1 MKKIIKITLV
11 LLVTS
16 SMAWGQSEQFE
27 QLEQPET
34 AWSLE
39 ECIDQAIHYN
49 LQVKR
54 QELLMQSTEQ
64 DHRQSKIELLPNL
77 NGSIDHQLGAGRVLD
92 RGTYEWVNTNV
103 SQGDLGMQ
111 SEVNLFNGLQGLNSM
126 KMYKANYMMSK
137 EDLDAMEDNIT
148 IQVMTGYLDL
158 LRNQELAVVAEK
170 KVEVTQQQVERME
183 KLVEVGNE
191 PKGRL
196 LEVKAQH
203 SAAKL
208 AYTQAVNA
216 RDIAKLTLMHVMNI
230 TDEEG
235 FDIETPLLPDPS
247 AVEIPELD
255 SVFQYALTNLPQVK
269 SKEYGVE
276 AMERYVALTKGQR
289 SPRLFAR
296 GLIYSNYSSQLI
308 NPLDP
313 DPGNPTLDYPT
324 GDQIKDN
331 RYMQAS
337 MGLVIPIFNR
347 WQVQTNI
354 NKAKLDLRDAEYQY
368 DDAVLVLQQTL
379 QQYHT
384 EALAARDNY
393 NSALES
399 VANSDEAYRFAEE
412 RFRVGTGT
420 ALELQEARN
429 QLYESTSDMI
439 SSKYVLIFYTRI
451 LDFYMG
457 RDILF

>member
-1 MKKIIKITLV
+1 
-11 LLVTS
+11 
-16 SMAWGQSEQFE
+16 MASGPVWAQSEQM
-27 QLEQPET
+27 EQPET
-34 AWSLE
+34 PWSLE
-39 ECIDQAIHYN
+39 RCIDQAIQYN

-64 DHRQSKIELLPNL
+64 DHRQSKIELFPNL

-170 KVEVTQQQVERME
+170 KAEVTLQQVERME
-183 KLVEVGNE
+183 TLVEVGNE
-191 PKGRL
+191 PRGKL

-216 RDIAKLTLMHVMNI
+216 REIAKLTLMHVMNI
-230 TDEEG
+230 TEEAG
-235 FDIETPLLPDPS
+235 FDIETPILPDPS
-247 AVEIPELD
+247 AVMIPALD
-255 SVFQYALTNLPQVK
+255 SVFQYALANLPQVK

-276 AMERYVALTKGQR
+276 AMERYVALQKGQR

-296 GLIYSNYSSQLI
+296 GLIYSNYSNQLV

-324 GDQIKDN
+324 GEQIRDN

-354 NKAKLDLRDAEYQY
+354 NKAKLDLQDAEYQY
-368 DDAVLVLQQTL
+368 DNAVLVLQQTL

-384 EALAARDNY
+384 EALAAYDNY
-393 NSALES
+393 ISALES
-399 VANSDEAYRFAEE
+399 VANSNEAYRFAEE

-439 SSKYVLIFYTRI
+439 SSKFVLIFYSRI

>member
-1 MKKIIKITLV
+1 MKKIFQIAIV
-11 LLVTS
+11 LMVSS
-16 SMAWGQSEQFE
+16 SMARGQEA
-27 QLEQPET
+27 LP
-34 AWSLE
+34 WSLDR
-39 ECIDQAIHYN
+39 CIDQAIQYN
-49 LQVKR
+49 LQMKR
-54 QELLMQSTEQ
+54 QELLTLSTEQ
-64 DHRQSKIELLPNL
+64 DHRQSKLDFLPNL

-92 RGTYEWVNTNV
+92 RGTYQWVNTNV
-103 SQGDLGMQ
+103 SQGDLGLQ
-111 SEVNLFNGLQGLNSM
+111 SEVNLFNGLQGMNSM
-126 KMYKANYMMSK
+126 KMNKANYQMSM
-137 EDLDAMEDNIT
+137 EDLEAMEDNIT

-158 LRNQELAVVAEK
+158 LRNRELVDVAEL

-183 KLVEVGNE
+183 RLVEVGNE

-208 AYTQAVNA
+208 AYTQAANA
-216 RDIAKLTLMHVMNI
+216 RDISKLTLMHVMNI
-230 TDEEG
+230 TDDLG

-255 SVFQYALTNLPQVK
+255 SVFQYALANLPQVK

-276 AMERYVALTKGQR
+276 AMERYVSLQKGQR

-296 GLIYSNYSSQLI
+296 GLIYSNYSNQLI

-313 DPGNPTLDYPT
+313 DPSNPTLDYPT
-324 GDQIKDN
+324 NDQIKDN

-337 MGLVIPIFNR
+337 MGLSIPIFNR

-354 NKAKLDLRDAEYQY
+354 KKAKIDLRDAEYQY
-368 DDAVLVLQQTL
+368 DDAVLILQKTL

-384 EALAARDNY
+384 EALAAIDNY

-399 VANSDEAYRFAEE
+399 VANSDEASRFADE

-420 ALELQEARN
+420 ALEMQEARN
-429 QLYESTSDMI
+429 LLYESTSEMI
-439 SSKYVLIFYTRI
+439 SSKFVLIFYARI

>member
-1 MKKIIKITLV
+1 MVTL
-11 LLVTS
+11 
-16 SMAWGQSEQFE
+16 SMARGQEA
-27 QLEQPET
+27 LP
-34 AWSLE
+34 WSLE
-39 ECIDQAIHYN
+39 RCIDQAIQYN

-54 QELLMQSTEQ
+54 QELLLQSTEQ
-64 DHRQSKIELLPNL
+64 DHLQSKLDLLPNL

-92 RGTYEWVNTNV
+92 RGTYEWVNTDV
-103 SQGDLGMQ
+103 SQGSLGLQ
-111 SEVNLFNGLQGLNSM
+111 SEVSLFNGLQGMNSM
-126 KMYKANYMMSK
+126 KMSKANYQMSM
-137 EDLDAMEDNIT
+137 EDLEAMEDNIT

-158 LRNQELAVVAEK
+158 LRNRELADVAEK

-183 KLVEVGNE
+183 RLVEVGNE

-208 AYTQAVNA
+208 TYTQAVNS
-216 RDIAKLTLMHVMNI
+216 REIAKLTLMHVMNI
-230 TDEEG
+230 TDEKG

-247 AVEIPELD
+247 AIEIPELD
-255 SVFQYALTNLPQVK
+255 SVFQYALANLPQVK

-276 AMERYVALTKGQR
+276 AMESYVALQKGQR

-296 GLIYSNYSSQLI
+296 GLIYSNYSDQLI

-313 DPGNPTLDYPT
+313 DPSNPTMDYPT
-324 GDQIKDN
+324 SDQIKDN

-337 MGLVIPIFNR
+337 MGLIIPIFNR

-354 NKAKLDLRDAEYQY
+354 KKAKIELQDAEYQY
-368 DDAVLVLQQTL
+368 DDAVLVLQKTL
-379 QQYHT
+379 QQYYT
-384 EALAARDNY
+384 EALAAIDNY

-399 VANSDEAYRFAEE
+399 VANSDEASRFADE

-420 ALELQEARN
+420 ALEMQEARN
-429 QLYESTSDMI
+429 LLYESTSEMI
-439 SSKYVLIFYTRI
+439 SSKFVLIFYSSI

>member
-1 MKKIIKITLV
+1 MLVASTMVRGQETL
-11 LLVTS
+11 
-16 SMAWGQSEQFE
+16 
-27 QLEQPET
+27 P
-34 AWSLE
+34 WSLE
-39 ECIDQAIHYN
+39 RCIDQAIQFN

-54 QELLMQSTEQ
+54 QELLTHSTEQ
-64 DHRQSKIELLPNL
+64 DHLQSKLDLLPNL

-92 RGTYEWVNTNV
+92 RGTYEWVNTDV
-103 SQGDLGMQ
+103 SQGSLGLQ
-111 SEVNLFNGLQGLNSM
+111 SEINLFNGLQGLNSM
-126 KMYKANYMMSK
+126 KMNRANYQMSM
-137 EDLDAMEDNIT
+137 EDLEAMIDNIT

-158 LRNQELAVVAEK
+158 LRNQELADVAEK

-183 KLVEVGNE
+183 RLVEVGNE

-208 AYTQAVNA
+208 TYTQAVNA

-235 FDIETPLLPDPS
+235 FDIETPILPDPS
-247 AVEIPELD
+247 TVEIPELD
-255 SVFQYALTNLPQVK
+255 SVFQYALANLPQVK
-269 SKEYGVE
+269 SKEHGVE
-276 AMERYVALTKGQR
+276 AMERYVALQRGQR

-296 GLIYSNYSSQLI
+296 GLIYSNYSDQLI
-308 NPLDP
+308 NPMDP
-313 DPGNPTLDYPT
+313 DPSNPTMDYPT
-324 GDQIKDN
+324 SDQIKDN

-354 NKAKLDLRDAEYQY
+354 NKAKLELQDAEYQY

-379 QQYHT
+379 QQYYT
-384 EALAARDNY
+384 EALAAMENY
-393 NSALES
+393 NSALEA

-420 ALELQEARN
+420 SLELQEARN

-439 SSKYVLIFYTRI
+439 SSKFVLIFYSRI
-451 LDFYMG
+451 LDFYMD